1 MLRRGAQPDAT
12 GRRLA
17 GMRLLVVEDNLINQQ
32 VAQELLSAEG
42 AQVEIAANGQLGVE
56 AVANAHPAFDAVLMD
71 IQMPVMDGY
80 AATREI
86 RHTLGL
92 GALPIIAMT
101 ANAMPADRVTCLDAG
116 MNEHVGKPFD
126 LNTLVAVLQRLTGRR
141 NAAPEADASPLPE
154 FEQVD
159 VAGALQRLGGNKAL
173 YLRTLKSFL
182 QDSAALPQQLAE
194 HLQTK
199 RFDDAARLLHT
210 LKGLAATIGA
220 TPLSQVAARMESVAK
235 TSPASLAPAEALAQ
249 IESSLSTTGEALRSI
264 LAQLTPSVAQA
275 ATSTTAAS
283 PPATVQSLLA
293 DLGTLLALLRD
304 SDMGAMAALDGI
316 KNRHSAHANQFS
328 DLDDAMARLDFV
340 QAIVQCEDLMT
351 RLNDGDSHAQR

>member
-1 MLRRGAQPDAT
+1 MFKNVIVYR
-12 GRRLA
+12 
-17 GMRLLVVEDNLINQQ
+17 
-32 VAQELLSAEG
+32 
-42 AQVEIAANGQLGVE
+42 
-56 AVANAHPAFDAVLMD
+56 
-71 IQMPVMDGY
+71 
-80 AATREI
+80 
-86 RHTLGL
+86 L
-92 GALPIIAMT
+92 GA
-101 ANAMPADRVTCLDAG
+101 DW
-116 MNEHVGKPFD
+116 
-126 LNTLVAVLQRLTGRR
+126 
-141 NAAPEADASPLPE
+141 
-154 FEQVD
+154 
-159 VAGALQRLGGNKAL
+159 
-173 YLRTLKSFL
+173 
-182 QDSAALPQQLAE
+182 
-194 HLQTK
+194 
-199 RFDDAARLLHT
+199 
-210 LKGLAATIGA
+210 AT
-220 TPLSQVAARMESVAK
+220 TV
-235 TSPASLAPAEALAQ
+235 AQ